1 MRKKIIVYTGSRAD
15 YGLLKN
21 IIINLKSFFD
31 VKLVAGSQHFSK
43 KYNFTYK
50 EIIKDGL
57 KIDYSLKFNIKETS
71 KNELISH
78 ISLSL
83 KKLNFLSILIIYN
96 IYFIVF

>member
-50 EIIKDGL
+50 EI
-57 KIDYSLKFNIKETS
+57 
-71 KNELISH
+71 
-78 ISLSL
+78 LS
-83 KKLNFLSILIIYN
+83 
-96 IYFIVF
+96 